1 MKSYATEK
9 LRNVV
14 LISHEGAG
22 KTSLVEAA
30 LFDTGAIG
38 RLGKV
43 EEGTTVSD
51 FEPDERERKISI
63 GTAVVPVEWRDCK
76 INFLDTPGYQDF
88 IGELRGALRVAD
100 AALILVD
107 ATAGVEVGTEMAWS
121 YAGEYDL
128 PRLIFV
134 NRLDREHTDFYATL
148 QTIQADLADFPEL
161 YYHNYITDALKE
173 FAEAR
178 LTMAFVHDEALPL
191 PDELAVG
198 YVAYYTGLAE
208 SVGELRRF
216 TLDALRRDDEATAER
231 LLAAMDDVYELL
243 ITIDYPD
250 AVTGALRRATDA
262 VRSILERTRG
272 DLTAAAGQRR
282 LERALAATWDK
293 LSGSC

>member
-1 MKSYATEK
+1 MDAIERLEELAHAHFSAK
-9 LRNVV
+9 
-14 LISHEGAG
+14 H
-22 KTSLVEAA
+22 AA
-30 LFDTGAIG
+30 
-38 RLGKV
+38 
-43 EEGTTVSD
+43 
-51 FEPDERERKISI
+51 RERSLAHARLLVRHAGNAIRAI
-63 GTAVVPVEWRDCK
+63 HRRERARAEELLAQARAEITA
-76 INFLDTPGYQDF
+76 
-88 IGELRGALRVAD
+88 
-100 AALILVD
+100 
-107 ATAGVEVGTEMAWS
+107 
-121 YAGEYDL
+121 
-128 PRLIFV
+128 
-134 NRLDREHTDFYATL
+134 
-148 QTIQADLADFPEL
+148 IQADLADFPEL
-161 YYHNYITDALKE
+161 FYHNYITDALKE

-191 PDELAVG
+191 PDALAVG

-208 SVGELRRF
+208 AVGELRRF

>member
-1 MKSYATEK
+1 MDAIERLEELAHAHFSAKHAARERSLAHAR
-9 LRNVV
+9 LLVR
-14 LISHEGAG
+14 HAG
-22 KTSLVEAA
+22 N
-30 LFDTGAIG
+30 AI
-38 RLGKV
+38 RAIHRR
-43 EEGTTVSD
+43 
-51 FEPDERERKISI
+51 ERERAEELLAQARSEI
-63 GTAVVPVEWRDCK
+63 TA
-76 INFLDTPGYQDF
+76 
-88 IGELRGALRVAD
+88 
-100 AALILVD
+100 
-107 ATAGVEVGTEMAWS
+107 
-121 YAGEYDL
+121 
-128 PRLIFV
+128 
-134 NRLDREHTDFYATL
+134 
-148 QTIQADLADFPEL
+148 IQADLADFPEL

-178 LTMAFVHDEALPL
+178 LTMAFVHDDALPL
-191 PDELAVG
+191 PDELTVG
-198 YVAYYTGLAE
+198 YVAYYNGLAE

-262 VRSILERTRG
+262 VRGILERTRG